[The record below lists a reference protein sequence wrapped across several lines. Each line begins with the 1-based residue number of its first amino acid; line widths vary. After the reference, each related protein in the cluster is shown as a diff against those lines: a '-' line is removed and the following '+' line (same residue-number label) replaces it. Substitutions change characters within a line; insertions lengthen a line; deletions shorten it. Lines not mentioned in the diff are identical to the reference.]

1 MLSIMTFFE
10 DGRVLKI
17 PLTTTFDNIS
27 NGTIT
32 TKLRYKVDHL
42 GWKLKFCNAFF
53 SHPISTF
60 LLYIINYFQFL
71 LDFIGD
77 NAVCWQ

>member
-42 GWKLKFCNAFF
+42 GCKL
-53 SHPISTF
+53 
-60 LLYIINYFQFL
+60 
-71 LDFIGD
+71 
-77 NAVCWQ
+77 